1 MATRERLYNYRI
13 KLVRII
19 DANTFVAD
27 IDLGFDTV
35 RKGATIQLR
44 DVGESTDVYTVS
56 DYVERL
62 QELIEDRDLFIE
74 SYGLDGFGRV
84 VATLY
89 DNTDTKLV
97 NVNEVMREYE

>member
-1 MATRERLYNYRI
+1 MMPRQQLHNYRI
-13 KLVRII
+13 ELVRII
-19 DANTFVAD
+19 DANTFIAD

-35 RKGATIQLR
+35 RKGAAIQLR
-44 DVGESTDVYTVS
+44 GVEDSTEAYTVDVYT
-56 DYVERL
+56 ERL
-62 QELIEDRDLFIE
+62 KELIEGQELFIE

-97 NVNEVMREYE
+97 NINQAMKEFE